1 MCFTLKSVCCWST
14 VCCICWFVTCCCFV
28 LNEDQLSMSVRVLSL
43 SLSSLLSLLSLLQAT
58 YFHGR
63 NKRKNNLSLYDE
75 NISVLIELNSTE
87 VTCVVMKHL
96 SPAKPMQQQQQQQQ
110 QHKREQEHHHARD
123 QQQMSRHLFT
133 IWVHSCS
140 RRLPKNV

>member
-28 LNEDQLSMSVRVLSL
+28 LNEDQLSMGVRVLSL
-43 SLSSLLSLLSLLQAT
+43 SLLFCLCSRFSRPRISMDAT
-58 YFHGR
+58 SEKTISVC
-63 NKRKNNLSLYDE
+63 NDE

-140 RRLPKNV
+140 RRLPKHV